1 VNVKRNW
8 RVARVAAPAK
18 INLGLNILERRKDGF
33 HEVRTIMQSIELH
46 DVVSVTLRRGPC
58 TVRSPSV
65 GDMPQDRGNLVWMV
79 VERLWRSIG
88 WSGEPHGVAVTVTK
102 RIPTEAGLGGASSD
116 AAAVLR
122 ALVRLWRPALQRE
135 VVHDVAESVGSDVP
149 FFLDGGT
156 AVATGRGECVRRLP
170 SLHRLW
176 LVIVVPSF
184 GVSTKAAYDW
194 WDSGFRPGLSRC
206 ELSTGWRRRLD
217 RLTNDLEYVVTER
230 YPEIAEMVSG
240 LRIAGASFASMT
252 GSGSAVCGAFQS
264 HAAAMR
270 GRRRVRQK
278 GWRTLI
284 TKTVT
289 LTEFR
294 SLARLAL
301 IE

>member
-1 VNVKRNW
+1 M
-8 RVARVAAPAK
+8 AHVAAPAK
-18 INLGLNILERRKDGF
+18 INLGLNVLNRRKDGF

-79 VERLWRSIG
+79 VEHLWRSIG
-88 WSGEPHGVAVTVTK
+88 RSGVPHGVAVTITK

-122 ALVRLWRPALQRE
+122 ALVRLWCPSLQRGL
-135 VVHDVAESVGSDVP
+135 VRDVAESVGSDVP
-149 FFLDGGT
+149 FFLNGGT

-170 SLHRLW
+170 SLHRFW
-176 LVIVVPSF
+176 LVVAVPSF

-194 WDSGFRPGLSRC
+194 WDRACSPELSRC
-206 ELSTGWRRRLD
+206 ELPAGWRRRLD
-217 RLTNDLEYVVTER
+217 RLTNDLEYVVAEH
-230 YPEIAEMVSG
+230 YPEIGEMVSR
-240 LRIAGASFASMT
+240 LRTAGASFASMT
-252 GSGSAVCGAFQS
+252 GSGSAVYGAFQS

-270 GRRRVRQK
+270 ARRRVRQN
-278 GWRTLI
+278 GWRTLV
-284 TKTVT
+284 TKTLS

-294 SLARLAL
+294 NLARLAL